1 MLLVWHFSHRG
12 DPQFAGAKLVPFNFR
27 P

>member
-1 MLLVWHFSHRG
+1 MLLVWHFSARG
-12 DPQFAGAKLVPFNFR
+12 DPQFAGAKLVSFNFR